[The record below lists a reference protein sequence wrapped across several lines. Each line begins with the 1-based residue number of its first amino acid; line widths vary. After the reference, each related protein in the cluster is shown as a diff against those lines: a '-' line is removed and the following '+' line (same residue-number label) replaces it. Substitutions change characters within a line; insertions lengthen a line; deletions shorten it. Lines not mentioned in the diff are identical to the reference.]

1 MKRQKGIDLGQGL
14 DLDLAREQKLMVAQQ
29 WKMEIKT
36 EGTEEIVLKIG
47 GRDHNLVNVNTRYI
61 FLFLLLSLIK
71 FHSNIFQNTPNLN
84 IF

>member
-14 DLDLAREQKLMVAQQ
+14 DLDLAREQKLIVAQQ

-36 EGTEEIVLKIG
+36 EGTEGIVWKIG

-61 FLFLLLSLIK
+61 FFVFAFII
-71 FHSNIFQNTPNLN
+71 N
-84 IF
+84 